1 MDHLLTLDSL
11 LKQNNDPTII
21 AFLDIKAA
29 YDGVSRNTLYR
40 KLRKL
45 KLGENLINA
54 IISLCE
60 SNFTTLDCNGRHSSS
75 ITYVCGVQQGSPLS
89 PLLYSI
95 YINDLIYDLENAD
108 TRKVVLNNTK
118 LASLFYADDMALI
131 TQG

>member
-11 LKQNNDPTII
+11 LKQKNDYTII

-29 YDGVSRNTLYR
+29 YDGVSRNTLYP

-54 IISLCE
+54 IISMCE

-75 ITYVCGVQQGSPLS
+75 ITYICGVYIPYISMIGLPL
-89 PLLYSI
+89 
-95 YINDLIYDLENAD
+95 
-108 TRKVVLNNTK
+108 TK
-118 LASLFYADDMALI
+118 LGWPIWICWPFQIRLIVLFAFTL
-131 TQG
+131 